1 MFGNRPL
8 SAVLSDV
15 PEESQKE
22 YLEYLASEIALFE
35 GRAASLA
42 DPSLEQVRQSS
53 PKRILDLGCG
63 AGQEL
68 MKFNDDSIELKV
80 GADIQF
86 AAGEVFRKLRSNAGD
101 DRAIFI
107 NSAGEHLP
115 FPAEFFDLVI
125 CRVALPYMN
134 SATAIREVAHVL
146 APNGLLLLTVHTPKF
161 YLLMMRR
168 RLAEMSLKGF
178 AYPVI
183 CFAGGVFFLLTGKQ
197 PAGNFWKGKETFHT
211 RSMLTRELNA
221 AGLRAISEFDAEG
234 AGGRTYLIGKA

>member
-1 MFGNRPL
+1 MTTN
-8 SAVLSDV
+8 D
-15 PEESQKE
+15 EEAYKG
-22 YLEYLASEIALFE
+22 YLENELSRFE
-35 GRAASLA
+35 SRRDVGLGL
-42 DPSLEQVRQSS
+42 LEYVLEFEN
-53 PKRILDLGCG
+53 PAVLDLGCG

-68 MKFNDDSIELKV
+68 LHFSSSNGVLTV
-80 GADIQF
+80 GVDVEF
-86 AAGEVFRKLRSNAGD
+86 AAGEIFNRLHSRP
-101 DRAIFI
+101 DRTKSFFI
-107 NSAGEHLP
+107 NSAGEKLP
-115 FPAEFFDLVI
+115 FANEVFSLII

-134 SATAIREVAHVL
+134 SATVIREIARVL
-146 APNGLLLLTVHTPKF
+146 VPNGLLLLTVHTPKF

>member
-1 MFGNRPL
+1 M
-8 SAVLSDV
+8 
-15 PEESQKE
+15 PEENQKE
-22 YLEYLASEIALFE
+22 YLDYLASEVALFE

-42 DPSLEQVRQSS
+42 DPLQEEIRRLS

-68 MKFNDDSIELKV
+68 MKFDDDSTEVKV

-86 AAGEVFRKLRSNAGD
+86 AANEVFRKLRSNAGD
-101 DRAIFI
+101 DRAVFI

-115 FPAEFFDLVI
+115 FAAACFDLVI

-134 SATAIREVAHVL
+134 SATAIREVARVL

-161 YLLMMRR
+161 YFIMLRR
-168 RLAEMSLKGF
+168 RLAEMSLKGI

-197 PAGNFWKGKETFHT
+197 PTGEFWKGKETFHT
-211 RSMLTRELNA
+211 RSMLFRELDA
-221 AGLRAISEFDAEG
+221 AGLRAVSEFDAEG

>member
-1 MFGNRPL
+1 M
-8 SAVLSDV
+8 
-15 PEESQKE
+15 PEENQKD
-22 YLEYLASEIALFE
+22 YLDYLASEVALFE
-35 GRAASLA
+35 ERRESSA
-42 DPSLEQVRQSS
+42 DPLHEEISRLS
-53 PKRILDLGCG
+53 PRRILDLGCG

-68 MKFNDDSIELKV
+68 MKFNDCSSEVKV
-80 GADIQF
+80 GADIRF

-115 FPAEFFDLVI
+115 FAAACFDLVI

-134 SATAIREVAHVL
+134 SATAIREVGRVL

-161 YLLMMRR
+161 YFLMMRR
-168 RLAEMSLKGF
+168 RLAGRSLKGI

-183 CFAGGVFFLLTGKQ
+183 CFTGGVFFLLTGKQ
-197 PAGNFWKGKETFHT
+197 PTGKFWKGKETFHT
-211 RSMLTRELNA
+211 RSMLTRELSA
-221 AGLRAISEFDAEG
+221 AGLRALSEFDAEG